1 VSDEVDLTGAI
12 GIPKVDGQDIEGCID
27 FVDIDLL
34 FRLGISHDQ
43 SDTGWWR
50 DRSPILITKTTHP
63 SANRLLYHMKRPD
76 ATLMDGRDGSQVI
89 GCAQGARSGSR
100 KG

>member
-27 FVDIDLL
+27 FAADCQQTGTTENNVWGREKEVGCLLDIDLL

-50 DRSPILITKTTHP
+50 DRSPILCRACW
-63 SANRLLYHMKRPD
+63 S
-76 ATLMDGRDGSQVI
+76 V
-89 GCAQGARSGSR
+89 
-100 KG
+100 